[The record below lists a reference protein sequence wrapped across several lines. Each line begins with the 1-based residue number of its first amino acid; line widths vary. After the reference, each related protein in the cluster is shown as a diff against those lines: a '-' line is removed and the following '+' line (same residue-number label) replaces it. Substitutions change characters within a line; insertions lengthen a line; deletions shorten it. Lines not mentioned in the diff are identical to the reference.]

1 MVKMSCFYSS
11 HALEVDSYLLRKKS
25 LQGPHTLEMM
35 NILKRIN
42 ENNIPPWNFVLF
54 VVVFLQFCCFQS
66 LLARKCDLL
75 SSATYNTESNNVH
88 LIDHFWNTVPYL
100 LIMKYKIRLYEVTT
114 FNIFV
119 VA

>member
-25 LQGPHTLEMM
+25 LQGPHPQEMM

-54 VVVFLQFCCFQS
+54 VVVVVF
-66 LLARKCDLL
+66 
-75 SSATYNTESNNVH
+75 YNSV
-88 LIDHFWNTVPYL
+88 V
-100 LIMKYKIRLYEVTT
+100 
-114 FNIFV
+114 FNLF
-119 VA
+119 